1 MSVSQG
7 VGQTKMN
14 GSTATPVAV
23 LIGGTAII
31 ATRIL
36 GLLLLIAEL
45 GMGEIQA
52 FIAGNLQGWDSALIL
67 LASLGL
73 LSLEIACGRAVIRRK
88 NWGRWCYLLCQF
100 LVIVYMLLVSL
111 DWLYVDVFRIEGE
124 TSIDVLRSLL
134 MQKVP
139 DLVIIGLLFIPF
151 HSQRFFRQSK

>member
-1 MSVSQG
+1 
-7 VGQTKMN
+7 
-14 GSTATPVAV
+14 
-23 LIGGTAII
+23 
-31 ATRIL
+31 
-36 GLLLLIAEL
+36 
-45 GMGEIQA
+45 
-52 FIAGNLQGWDSALIL
+52 
-67 LASLGL
+67 
-73 LSLEIACGRAVIRRK
+73 
-88 NWGRWCYLLCQF
+88 YLLCQF